1 MRISDWSSDVC
12 SSDLVKTGREFG
24 GHETVKHTAGEYVR
38 GLVHTNTVEGV
49 FSVFKRGMKGIYQH
63 CGDAHLFRYLAEFDF
78 RYNRR
83 TALDVTDT
91 ERSEERGGG
100 KGLASPGRT
109 RVSLVHATQ

>member
-63 CGDAHLFRYLAEFDF
+63 CGEAHLFRYLAEFDF

-83 TALDVTDT
+83 TALGVSDT
-91 ERSEERGGG
+91 ERTTALIKQLGG
-100 KGLASPGRT
+100 KRLIYRRT
-109 RVSLVHATQ
+109 GEAAHA